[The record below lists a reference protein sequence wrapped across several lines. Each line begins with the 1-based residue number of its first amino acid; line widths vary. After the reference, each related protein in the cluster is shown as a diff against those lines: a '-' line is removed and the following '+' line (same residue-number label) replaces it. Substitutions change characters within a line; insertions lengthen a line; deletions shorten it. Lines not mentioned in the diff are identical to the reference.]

1 MIDILN
7 AKPILRVDLQ
17 PLTSNTIA
25 TPEIPPRNHKRNTTS
40 AVILWCLGIG
50 GVRKRGQHVVQ
61 PHLPATKTE
70 EGVPRLRGA
79 PDGGGLPAVAQGAY
93 VDAQEM
99 GRHMVSHLGPDC

>member
-40 AVILWCLGIG
+40 AVILWFLWCLGE
-50 GVRKRGQHVVQ
+50 RKRGQHVVQ
-61 PHLPATKTE
+61 PHLPATETE
-70 EGVPRLRGA
+70 EDVESLSSA
-79 PDGGGLPAVAQGAY
+79 PDGSGLPAVADGSD
-93 VDAQEM
+93 VDPHEM
-99 GRHMVSHLGPDC
+99 GRHVVAHLGPDA